1 MMGEHR
7 NYIDSGGSSTQYM
20 KFKELL
26 YLSKDIRKFYTFL
39 SWNNYFKLRGC
50 LGGLLSKWLHL

>member
-1 MMGEHR
+1 VSIETTLIPMEVYSIHE
-7 NYIDSGGSSTQYM
+7 IE
-20 KFKELL
+20 ELL
-26 YLSKDIRKFYTFL
+26 YLFMDVRKFYTFL

>member
-1 MMGEHR
+1 MEVYSIHEIEEL
-7 NYIDSGGSSTQYM
+7 YICSWMLENFTH
-20 KFKELL
+20 F
-26 YLSKDIRKFYTFL
+26 